1 MKAND
6 LRGIIPATILPMTA
20 DYEPDFGAYQR
31 YLKWILDQAP
41 VALAVNMDT
50 GEGPQLSAAE
60 RVRVIEKTRL
70 VVKDRCPVLAGIT
83 GGSTL
88 DAVENARQ
96 AKRAGAQ
103 SLVIFPNA
111 AFRNVPLDPIVARH
125 HHQAIAEATDL
136 PIVLFQLAPIFG
148 GVRYTREVLLE
159 LMQIPNVV
167 ALKESSFDV
176 DYLAYTKETMVMSG
190 RDAALL
196 TGHDLAIVES
206 FQLGADGALLG
217 FGAVACDMLAEMI
230 RDHHAGRLDDVMASK
245 PKLQGLADFIF
256 HKPMLDYRARCKAAL
271 ALLGVIEL
279 ESTYVRPPMLTVP
292 PEEYDPIREALMQ
305 AELLPE

>member
-20 DYEPDFGAYQR
+20 DYQPDFDAYQR
-31 YLKWILDQAP
+31 YLEWILDQGP

-50 GEGPQLSAAE
+50 GEGPQLSPAE
-60 RVRVIEKTRL
+60 RVRVIEKTRAI
-70 VVKDRCPVLAGIT
+70 VRDRCPVIAGVA

-88 DAVENARQ
+88 DAAENAVQ
-96 AKRAGAQ
+96 AKQAGAQ
-103 SLVIFPNA
+103 GLVIFPNA
-111 AFRNVPLDPIVARH
+111 AFRNVPLNPIVARH
-125 HHQAIAEATDL
+125 HHQAIAETANL

-159 LMQIPNVV
+159 LMQIPDVV

-176 DYLAYTKETMVMSG
+176 DYFAYTKETMTISG

-217 FGAVACDMLAEMI
+217 FGAVACKMVAEMI
-230 RDHHAGRLDDVMASK
+230 EDHHDGRHEAVAAIK
-245 PKLQGLADFIF
+245 PRLQGFADFIF
-256 HKPMLDYRARCKAAL
+256 REPLLDYRARCKAAL
-271 ALLGVIEL
+271 AILGVIEP
-279 ESTYVRPPMLTVP
+279 ESAYVRPPMLTIP
-292 PEEYDPIREALMQ
+292 PGEYDQIQEAL
-305 AELLPE
+305 ASAGLLV